1 MNEIKTRIPLFFFLA
16 LLLISAVYY
25 GLVYMPMQQ
34 ELDSIQLQRQ
44 TAEQQIQLYTEYAN
58 NLDKLKGDVAELESD
73 LVAAQA
79 EKYRV
84 NAHNLPEDVQAA
96 ISASG
101 IALMGLQIDIP
112 QRVGQ
117 SGDFGIFQLPVSVSF
132 QCANVGQAF
141 ALLNY
146 FEQSTDS
153 SFYVQSIST
162 DDMKQS
168 FGVKLNLLLYYPEAM
183 VNNAA

>member
-1 MNEIKTRIPLFFFLA
+1 MNDVKARIPLFFFLA
-16 LLLISAVYY
+16 LLMISAVYY
-25 GLVYMPMQQ
+25 SLVYMPMQK
-34 ELDSIQLQRQ
+34 EVNSIQLQRQ
-44 TAEQQIQLYTEYAN
+44 AAEQQIQLLAQYSTNIDA
-58 NLDKLKGDVAELESD
+58 LKSDVATLNTE
-73 LVAAQA
+73 LVAAQS

-96 ISASG
+96 IAASG

-112 QRVGQ
+112 QAVDQ
-117 SGDFGIFQLPVSVSF
+117 SGNFGIYQLPVSVSF

-162 DDMKQS
+162 EDMKQS
-168 FGVKLNLLLYYPEAM
+168 FNVKLLLLLYYPE
-183 VNNAA
+183 VLDNAA